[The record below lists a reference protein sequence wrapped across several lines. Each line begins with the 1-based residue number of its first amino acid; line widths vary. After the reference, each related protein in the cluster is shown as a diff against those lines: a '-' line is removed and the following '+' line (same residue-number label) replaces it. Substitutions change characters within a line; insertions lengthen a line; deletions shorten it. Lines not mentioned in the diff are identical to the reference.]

1 VPDRDEWM
9 KRLGPVYPGLVA
21 LARTTALVPADTP
34 RATEADLG
42 RAAAWVIAVGVVIGA
57 AAWLAVEIM
66 VRLGATP
73 ALAGL
78 VAVVGTV
85 LVGGGLAERGLA
97 KWTARARLGEPLT
110 IGSIVLLRWVAL
122 ISVAPSRWTAVL
134 FVVPLVGRWAAVF
147 LQALADP
154 APFER
159 GARSLVVGQPTF
171 PVTVVLTGL
180 VGAAAVMGLGWTGA
194 GAVAI
199 CAGVAFGIGLR
210 AQRRAGGIDA
220 DVVASTAVI
229 AEIIVAVIAALTWAT
244 PISPWQ
250 R

>member
-1 VPDRDEWM
+1 M

-42 RAAAWVIAVGVVIGA
+42 RAAAWVIAVGVVVGA

-66 VRLGATP
+66 IRLGATP

-97 KWTARARLGEPLT
+97 KWTAGARLGEPLT

-134 FVVPLVGRWAAVF
+134 FVIPLVGRWAAVF

-159 GARSLVVGQPTF
+159 GARSLVVGQPSF
-171 PVTVVLTGL
+171 PVIVVLTGL
-180 VGAAAVMGLGWTGA
+180 VGAAAIMGLGWTGA

-199 CAGVAFGIGLR
+199 CAGVTFGIGLR
-210 AQRRAGGIDA
+210 AQRRSGGIDA

>member
-1 VPDRDEWM
+1 M
-9 KRLGPVYPGLVA
+9 
-21 LARTTALVPADTP
+21 
-34 RATEADLG
+34 
-42 RAAAWVIAVGVVIGA
+42 AA
-57 AAWLAVEIM
+57 
-66 VRLGATP
+66 
-73 ALAGL
+73 L

-85 LVGGGLAERGLA
+85 LIGGGLAERGLA

-110 IGSIVLLRWVAL
+110 IGSVVLLRWVAL
-122 ISVAPSRWTAVL
+122 ISVAPTRWTAVL

-147 LQALADP
+147 LQALAEP

-180 VGAAAVMGLGWTGA
+180 VGAAAVLGLGWTGA

-199 CAGVAFGIGLR
+199 CAAIAFGIGLH
-210 AQRRAGGIDA
+210 AQRRSGGIDA
-220 DVVASTAVI
+220 DVVAATAVI
-229 AEIIVAVIAALTWAT
+229 AEVVVALVAALTWAT
-244 PISPWQ
+244 PISPWV